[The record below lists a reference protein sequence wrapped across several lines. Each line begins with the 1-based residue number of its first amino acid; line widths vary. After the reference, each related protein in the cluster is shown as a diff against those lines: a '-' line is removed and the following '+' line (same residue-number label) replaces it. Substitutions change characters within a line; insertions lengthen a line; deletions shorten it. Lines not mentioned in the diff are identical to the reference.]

1 MNTQERK
8 ISTTIDGLDL
18 TFTTL
23 PGLFSPRYIDK
34 STLALVA
41 LVEFG
46 DDEKVLD
53 LGCGYGVVGIWAAK
67 RLGAERV
74 VMLDID
80 PKAVAVAREN
90 ARLNGVEGVRIVQ
103 SDGFRDL
110 DDVDFSTIISNP
122 PYHTDFAVAKH
133 FVHKGFNRL
142 RMGGHM
148 YMSAKRELWYK
159 NKLHGIFGNVRVWH
173 VDGYVLFRS
182 VKHSATYAKA
192 AQKKSTSPKEN
203 SGRTG

>member
-1 MNTQERK
+1 MNTRERI
-8 ISTTIDGLDL
+8 ISTTIGGQE
-18 TFTTL
+18 FVFKTL
-23 PGLFSPRYIDK
+23 PGLFSPRYIDT
-34 STLALVA
+34 STLALLA

-67 RLGAERV
+67 RLGADRV
-74 VMLDID
+74 VMVDID

-90 ARLNGVEGVRIVQ
+90 AGRNGVAGIRIVQ
-103 SDGFRDL
+103 SDGFRDV
-110 DDVDFSTIISNP
+110 DDTDFSTIISNP

-142 RMGGHM
+142 RMGGQM

-159 NKLHGIFGNVRVWH
+159 NKLQGIFGNVRIRH
-173 VDGYVLFRS
+173 VDGYSMFRS
-182 VKHSATYAKA
+182 IKHSSTYAKVT
-192 AQKKSTSPKEN
+192 QKKSDAPKKN
-203 SGRTG
+203 T